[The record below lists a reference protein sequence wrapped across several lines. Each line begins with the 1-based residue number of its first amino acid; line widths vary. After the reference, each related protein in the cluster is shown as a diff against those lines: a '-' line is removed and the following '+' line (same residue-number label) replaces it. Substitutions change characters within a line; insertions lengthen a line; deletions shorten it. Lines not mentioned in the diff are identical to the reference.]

1 MRSLGRIGYEGAA
14 FRMVWYYNR
23 DAQRPLAREEAA
35 RMPPY
40 DMFAMYVDLMVDV
53 VPPGARRP
61 LGSCRPASR

>member
-1 MRSLGRIGYEGAA
+1 
-14 FRMVWYYNR
+14 MVWYYNR